1 MRVLQIQLDTALG
14 GIESFLLNIYKRI
27 DKDKIQFDFI
37 EYGEE
42 ERSFDKQFEN
52 LGARIFKL
60 PDRIKNP
67 IKAKKRLKRIIK
79 ENKYS
84 VVHIHKNSLSD
95 ISAIKICKRLKVPT
109 IIIHSHN
116 SNRDNKIIVLLH
128 KINSHRIKLDDYV
141 KFACSKKAA
150 DWLFGDNGKKAII
163 VNNGIEIEKFIY
175 NKTIREKTRKKLGID
190 SNYVIGNV
198 GRLSEQKN
206 PEFLI
211 KLFHN
216 LRKKHSEI
224 KLLWVGDGELMES
237 IKKLTSELGEE
248 DNIIFT
254 GKVNNPEYY
263 YQAMDL
269 FVMPS
274 FYEGFPISAIEAQT
288 SGLQCIL
295 SDNITKEAAI
305 TENVS
310 FIPLQQENLWINF
323 IEKIINKKFE
333 RKNQLE
339 LMERKGYNIQSTVD
353 FIQDFYLKFENAGE
367 DIKKSKV

>member
-1 MRVLQIQLDTALG
+1 
-14 GIESFLLNIYKRI
+14 
-27 DKDKIQFDFI
+27 
-37 EYGEE
+37 
-42 ERSFDKQFEN
+42 
-52 LGARIFKL
+52 
-60 PDRIKNP
+60 
-67 IKAKKRLKRIIK
+67 
-79 ENKYS
+79 
-84 VVHIHKNSLSD
+84 
-95 ISAIKICKRLKVPT
+95 
-109 IIIHSHN
+109 
-116 SNRDNKIIVLLH
+116 
-128 KINSHRIKLDDYV
+128 
-141 KFACSKKAA
+141 
-150 DWLFGDNGKKAII
+150 
-163 VNNGIEIEKFIY
+163 
-175 NKTIREKTRKKLGID
+175 
-190 SNYVIGNV
+190 
-198 GRLSEQKN
+198 
-206 PEFLI
+206 
-211 KLFHN
+211 
-216 LRKKHSEI
+216 
-224 KLLWVGDGELMES
+224 MES

-323 IEKIINKKFE
+323 IEKIINKKSE